1 MQIHCYA
8 IEMMYLFANVQ
19 NCLCRY
25 YNHDTTQQS
34 NEVEISREREKNEI
48 FLYHNYKE
56 IDSYC

>member
-1 MQIHCYA
+1 
-8 IEMMYLFANVQ
+8 MMYLFANVQ